1 MRVLLS
7 GKIYNSIDP
16 AAAPRGS
23 VVLITH
29 QEAYMKIG
37 CPKEIKSQEF
47 RVGIIPAAV
56 KAYVDAGHEVFVQEG
71 AGIGSGIADEQYQ
84 QAGARICPAA
94 DEVWGASDMII
105 KVKEPLAAEYEFM
118 KPGQLIYTY
127 FHFAA
132 DEKLT
137 RACLEKKIV
146 ALAYETVQ
154 KPDGSLP
161 LLKPMSE
168 VAGRMAPLMGAFYI
182 GKIHGGRGL
191 LATGVPGVAPANV
204 LIIGGGT
211 VGSNAAKVA
220 AGLGARV
227 TLLDIDLDTLEH
239 LGNVMPSNVSPI
251 YADAY
256 TLDRGLREADIV
268 IGAVLVTGAKAPK
281 IIKRE
286 HLRIMK
292 PGSVLVDVAID
303 QGGCA
308 ETSRPTTHSDPIYTV
323 DGVIHY
329 CVANM
334 PGAYARTSTF
344 ALNNRTGKYGARL
357 AYQGVETACLKDP
370 ALMNG
375 LNMYK
380 GHITFKPVAEA
391 LGLEQFYKPAA
402 EALAHP

>member
-1 MRVLLS
+1 MIV
-7 GKIYNSIDP
+7 
-16 AAAPRGS
+16 
-23 VVLITH
+23 
-29 QEAYMKIG
+29 G

-47 RVGIIPAAV
+47 RVGLIPAAV
-56 KAYVDAGHEVFVQEG
+56 KAYVECGHQVYVQKG
-71 AGIGSGIADEQYQ
+71 AGVGSGIEDEQYE
-84 QAGARICPAA
+84 QAGARLSLTAK
-94 DEVWGASDMII
+94 EVWEASHMIV
-105 KVKEPLAAEYEFM
+105 KVKEPLADEYDFM
-118 KPGQLIYTY
+118 QPGQLIYTF

-168 VAGRMAPLMGAFYI
+168 VAGRMAPLMGSFYI
-182 GKIHGGRGL
+182 CKMYGGRGL
-191 LATGVPGVAPANV
+191 LPTGVPGVAPANI

-227 TLLDIDLDTLEH
+227 TLLDINLDTLEH
-239 LGNVMPSNVSPI
+239 LGNVMPPNVSPI

-256 TLDRGLREADIV
+256 TLEKGLREADIV

-286 HLRIMK
+286 HLSLMK
-292 PGSVLVDVAID
+292 PGSVIVDVAID
-303 QGGCA
+303 QGGCT
-308 ETSRPTTHSDPIYTV
+308 ETSRPTTHSDPVYAV
-323 DGVIHY
+323 DGIIHY

-344 ALNNRTGKYGARL
+344 ALNNRTGKYGLRL
-357 AYQGVETACLKDP
+357 AQQGVEAACLNEQ

-391 LGLEQFYKPAA
+391 FGMMEFYRPALEAWADLPRKREPPAF
-402 EALAHP
+402 ER

>member
-1 MRVLLS
+1 MR
-7 GKIYNSIDP
+7 
-16 AAAPRGS
+16 
-23 VVLITH
+23 
-29 QEAYMKIG
+29 IG

-47 RVGIIPAAV
+47 RVGLIPAAV
-56 KAYVDAGHEVFVQEG
+56 KAYVDGGHQVCVEKG
-71 AGIGSGIADEQYQ
+71 AGLGSGIPDSQYEE
-84 QAGARICPAA
+84 AGGRICPTAR
-94 DEVWGASDMII
+94 EIWETSEMIV
-105 KVKEPLAAEYEFM
+105 KVKEPLAAEYDFM
-118 KPGQLIYTY
+118 QPGQLIYTF

-132 DEKLT
+132 AEKLT
-137 RACLEKKIV
+137 RACLDKKVV

-168 VAGRMAPLMGAFYI
+168 VAGRMAPLMGAFYLS
-182 GKIHGGRGL
+182 KMYGGRGL
-191 LATGVPGVAPANV
+191 LPTGVPGVAPANV

-211 VGSNAAKVA
+211 VGSNAARVA
-220 AGLGARV
+220 SGLGARV
-227 TLLDIDLDTLEH
+227 TLLDINLDALEH
-239 LGNVMPSNVSPI
+239 LGNVMPPNVSPI

-256 TLDRGLREADIV
+256 TLDKAIREADIV

-292 PGSVLVDVAID
+292 PGSVIVDVAID

-308 ETSRPTTHSDPIYTV
+308 ETSRPTTHLDPIYTV
-323 DGVIHY
+323 DDVIHY

-344 ALNNRTGKYGARL
+344 SLNNRTGKYGLKL
-357 AYQGVETACLKDP
+357 ADQGPEAACLNEP
-370 ALMNG
+370 ALMRG

-380 GHITFKPVAEA
+380 GYITFKPVAEA
-391 LGLEQFYKPAA
+391 LGLDQLYRPAPEVLVQA
-402 EALAHP
+402 SPRHVARMARER

>member
-1 MRVLLS
+1 
-7 GKIYNSIDP
+7 
-16 AAAPRGS
+16 
-23 VVLITH
+23 
-29 QEAYMKIG
+29 MKIG
-37 CPKEIKSQEF
+37 CPKEIKNQEF
-47 RVGIIPAAV
+47 RVGLIPAAV
-56 KAYVDAGHEVFVQEG
+56 KAYVDGGHQVCVEKG
-71 AGIGSGIADEQYQ
+71 AGIGSGILDRQYEK
-84 QAGARICPAA
+84 AGARICATA
-94 DEVWGASDMII
+94 RQVWDSSEMIV
-105 KVKEPLAAEYEFM
+105 KVKEPLAAEYDFM
-118 KPGQLIYTY
+118 QPGQLIYTY

-132 DEKLT
+132 NEKLT

-182 GKIHGGRGL
+182 SKMFGGRGL
-191 LATGVPGVAPANV
+191 LPTGVPGVAPACV

-227 TLLDIDLDTLEH
+227 TLLDINLDTLEH

-256 TLDRGLREADIV
+256 TLDRGLRDADIV

-281 IIKRE
+281 IIKRD
-286 HLRIMK
+286 HLGKMK
-292 PGSVLVDVAID
+292 PGSVIVDVAID

-344 ALNNRTGKYGARL
+344 ALNNRTGKYGLRL
-357 AYQGVETACLKDP
+357 ADQGLETACLKES

-380 GHITFKPVAEA
+380 GYITFKPVAEA
-391 LGLEQFYKPAA
+391 LGLEQFYKPAP
-402 EALAHP
+402 EALGRSAQKDER

>member
-1 MRVLLS
+1 MR
-7 GKIYNSIDP
+7 
-16 AAAPRGS
+16 
-23 VVLITH
+23 
-29 QEAYMKIG
+29 IG

-47 RVGIIPAAV
+47 RAGLIPAAV
-56 KAYVDAGHEVFVQEG
+56 KAYVDAGHQVCIETG
-71 AGIGSGIADEQYQ
+71 AGIGSGIPDSQYEE
-84 QAGARICPAA
+84 AGGSICRTAREIW
-94 DEVWGASDMII
+94 ETSEMIV
-105 KVKEPLAAEYEFM
+105 KVKEPLDEEYDFM
-118 KPGQLIYTY
+118 QPGQLIYTF

-132 DEKLT
+132 SEKLT
-137 RACLEKKIV
+137 RACLEKKVV
-146 ALAYETVQ
+146 AIAYETVQ

-182 GKIHGGRGL
+182 SKMYGGRGL

-211 VGSNAAKVA
+211 VGTNAARVA

-227 TLLDIDLDTLEH
+227 TLLDINLDTLEH
-239 LGNVMPSNVSPI
+239 LGNVMPLNVSPI

-256 TLDRGLREADIV
+256 TIEKGIREADIV

-281 IIKRE
+281 IVKRD
-286 HLRIMK
+286 HLRMMK
-292 PGSVLVDVAID
+292 HGAVIVDVAID

-308 ETSRPTTHSDPIYTV
+308 ETSRPTTHSDPIYIV
-323 DGVIHY
+323 ADVIHY

-344 ALNNRTGKYGARL
+344 ALNNRTGKYGLRL
-357 AYQGVETACLKDP
+357 ANQGPETACLNEP
-370 ALMNG
+370 ALMRG

-380 GHITFKPVAEA
+380 GCITFRPVAEA
-391 LGLEQFYKPAA
+391 FGLEEFYRPGP
-402 EALAHP
+402 EALVHSASV

>member
-1 MRVLLS
+1 
-7 GKIYNSIDP
+7 
-16 AAAPRGS
+16 
-23 VVLITH
+23 
-29 QEAYMKIG
+29 MKIG
-37 CPKEIKSQEF
+37 CPKEIKNQEF
-47 RVGIIPAAV
+47 RVGLIPAAV
-56 KAYVDAGHEVFVQEG
+56 KAYVDNGHQVCIEKDAGL
-71 AGIGSGIADEQYQ
+71 GSTIPDLQYEE
-84 QAGARICPAA
+84 AGARICRTAR
-94 DEVWGASDMII
+94 EIWETSDMIV
-105 KVKEPLAAEYEFM
+105 KVKEPLATEYDFM
-118 KPGQLIYTY
+118 QPGQLVYTY

-137 RACLEKKIV
+137 RACLDKRIV

-182 GKIHGGRGL
+182 SKIYGGRGL
-191 LATGVPGVAPANV
+191 LPTGVPGVSPANV

-227 TLLDIDLDTLEH
+227 TLLDINLDTLER

-256 TLDRGLREADIV
+256 TLDKGLREADIV

-286 HLRIMK
+286 HLNIMK
-292 PGSVLVDVAID
+292 PGSVIVDVAID

-308 ETSRPTTHSDPIYTV
+308 ETSRPTSHSDPVFTV
-323 DGVIHY
+323 NGIVHY

-344 ALNNRTGKYGARL
+344 ALNNRTGKYGLRL
-357 AYQGVETACLKDP
+357 ANQGLETAAATAHLPLGRWAERRRTAQTVRRSGASPP
-370 ALMNG
+370 ADVTLLHG
-375 LNMYK
+375 A
-380 GHITFKPVAEA
+380 P
-391 LGLEQFYKPAA
+391 
-402 EALAHP
+402 

>member
-1 MRVLLS
+1 
-7 GKIYNSIDP
+7 
-16 AAAPRGS
+16 
-23 VVLITH
+23 
-29 QEAYMKIG
+29 MKIG
-37 CPKEIKSQEF
+37 CPREIKSQEF
-47 RVGIIPAAV
+47 RVGLIPAAV
-56 KAYVDAGHEVFVQEG
+56 KAFVDSGHQVCVEKG
-71 AGIGSGIADEQYQ
+71 AGLGSAIPDQQYEE
-84 QAGARICPAA
+84 AGARMCPTAQ
-94 DEVWGASDMII
+94 DVWETSEMIV
-105 KVKEPLAAEYEFM
+105 KVKEPLPAEYDFM
-118 KPGQLIYTY
+118 QPGQLIYTY

-137 RACLEKKIV
+137 LACLEKRIV

-168 VAGRMAPLMGAFYI
+168 VAGRMAPLMGTFYI
-182 GKIHGGRGL
+182 SKMHGGRGL
-191 LATGVPGVAPANV
+191 LPTGVPGVAPASV

-227 TLLDIDLDTLEH
+227 TLLDINLDTLEH

-251 YADAY
+251 YADVY

-281 IIKRE
+281 IIRRE
-286 HLRIMK
+286 HLAIMK
-292 PGSVLVDVAID
+292 PGSVIVDVAID

-308 ETSRPTTHSDPIYTV
+308 ETSRPTSHGDPVYTV
-323 DGVIHY
+323 DGIVHY

-344 ALNNRTGKYGARL
+344 ALNNRTGKYGLRL
-357 AYQGVETACLKDP
+357 ADNGVETACRRESTL
-370 ALMNG
+370 LNG

-380 GHITFKPVAEA
+380 GVITFKPVAEA
-391 LGLEQFYKPAA
+391 FGLERHYKPAL
-402 EALAHP
+402 EALNSAGEAV

>member
-1 MRVLLS
+1 
-7 GKIYNSIDP
+7 
-16 AAAPRGS
+16 
-23 VVLITH
+23 
-29 QEAYMKIG
+29 MKIG
-37 CPKEIKSQEF
+37 CPKETKNQEF
-47 RVGIIPAAV
+47 RVGLTPAAV
-56 KAYVDAGHEVFVQEG
+56 KAYVDAGHKVCIEKD
-71 AGIGSGIADEQYQ
+71 AGMGSGIADRQYER
-84 QAGARICPAA
+84 AGASICSTAR
-94 DEVWGASDMII
+94 EVWSTSEMIV
-105 KVKEPLAAEYEFM
+105 KVKEPLATEFDFM
-118 KPGQLIYTY
+118 QPGQLIYTF

-137 RACLEKKIV
+137 RACLEKKIS

-154 KPDGSLP
+154 QSDGSLP

-182 GKIHGGRGL
+182 GKMHGGRGL
-191 LATGVPGVAPANV
+191 LPTGVPGVTPAHV

-211 VGSNAAKVA
+211 VGGNAAKVA

-227 TLLDIDLDTLEH
+227 TLLDINLDTLEH
-239 LGNVMPSNVSPI
+239 LGNIMPPNVSPI

-256 TLDRGLREADIV
+256 TLDKGLREADIV

-286 HLRIMK
+286 HLGIMK
-292 PGSVLVDVAID
+292 PGSVIVDVAID
-303 QGGCA
+303 QGGCV
-308 ETSRPTTHSDPIYTV
+308 ETSRPTTHDDPVFIV

-344 ALNNRTGKYGARL
+344 ALNNRTGKYGLRL
-357 AYQGVETACLKDP
+357 ADQGVEVACQNDP
-370 ALMNG
+370 ALLNG

-380 GHITFKPVAEA
+380 GNITFKPVAEA
-391 LGLEQFYKPAA
+391 FGLEQSYKPAQ
-402 EALAHP
+402 EAVGRFAPKKR